1 MQNKCVK
8 ERDKFYFKLS
18 LPALIITF
26 LIFLLPLFSVLGRAF
41 INGPEAVINTFRD
54 AYTWRLLAFTVWESL
69 LSAVISVSLAIPF
82 SVFFSKYSFFGRKA
96 ILTASDIAFALPA
109 ILCVLGFVI
118 FYGNNGIL
126 NNILISLG
134 LIEDKIKFL
143 YSFPSVIMAHVY
155 LNFPVAFSLITSA
168 LAGMDEKEEMASK
181 LLGKSNFYTFIR
193 ITIPKVKGTIIS
205 AFILIFLF
213 CFPSFLIVMSLG
225 GSPKYYTIE
234 AEIYR
239 RTYTDVNTVSSSSL
253 ALFSFIIMS
262 FLLLVS
268 GYGREEKKASR
279 SKRIIKKAKGWK
291 RLEAFVLSCLIFLF
305 LAPPLL
311 SIVYRAFFTKDGS
324 FTLKAWIDIAS
335 SSPTGAGTGMEAIL
349 NSLLIA
355 FLSSS
360 LAVSLSTAISISAV
374 RRKSR
379 IIPLLTS
386 LPMAAGSVSLGL
398 GFAFLSTRLPYK
410 SIYISYVLVILAHL
424 VVVMPF
430 TVRTIMPG
438 AKRIPKTLPLAS
450 MCLGKGCYSSYRKVE
465 KPMLKSYRRRA
476 FAFAFALSLGEVN
489 ATMALA
495 EGKVTTLPILI
506 YKMINQYNYQGASAL
521 AIILLATAII
531 VFAIGEKEDKTNV
544 ISGN

>member
-1 MQNKCVK
+1 MK

-41 INGPEAVINTFRD
+41 INGPEAVINTFRG

-69 LSAVISVSLAIPF
+69 LSAVFSVGLAIPF

-96 ILTASDIAFALPA
+96 ILTASDVAFALPA

-126 NNILISLG
+126 NNILVSLH
-134 LIEDKIKFL
+134 ITEEKIKFL

-168 LAGMDEKEEMASK
+168 LVGMDEKEEMASK
-181 LLGKSNFYTFIR
+181 LLGKSNFYTFIK

-262 FLLLVS
+262 LLLLVS

-279 SKRIIKKAKGWK
+279 AKRIIKKARGWK
-291 RLEAFVLSCLIFLF
+291 KLEAFALSLMITLF

-311 SIVYRAFFTKDGS
+311 SIIYRAFFTKDGT
-324 FTLKAWIDIAS
+324 FTLKAWLDIAS
-335 SSPTGAGTGMEAIL
+335 SSPTGAGTGLNAIF

-355 FLSSS
+355 LVSSFL
-360 LAVSLSTAISISAV
+360 AISLSTAISISAV

-410 SIYISYVLVILAHL
+410 SIYISYILVILAHL

-438 AKRIPKTLPLAS
+438 AKRIPDTLTLAS

-521 AIILLATAII
+521 AIILLTTAII

-544 ISGN
+544 IPGNQ

>member
-1 MQNKCVK
+1 
-8 ERDKFYFKLS
+8 
-18 LPALIITF
+18 
-26 LIFLLPLFSVLGRAF
+26 
-41 INGPEAVINTFRD
+41 
-54 AYTWRLLAFTVWESL
+54 
-69 LSAVISVSLAIPF
+69 
-82 SVFFSKYSFFGRKA
+82 
-96 ILTASDIAFALPA
+96 
-109 ILCVLGFVI
+109 
-118 FYGNNGIL
+118 
-126 NNILISLG
+126 
-134 LIEDKIKFL
+134 
-143 YSFPSVIMAHVY
+143 
-155 LNFPVAFSLITSA
+155 
-168 LAGMDEKEEMASK
+168 
-181 LLGKSNFYTFIR
+181 
-193 ITIPKVKGTIIS
+193 
-205 AFILIFLF
+205 
-213 CFPSFLIVMSLG
+213 MSLG

-262 FLLLVS
+262 LLLLVS

-279 SKRIIKKAKGWK
+279 SKRMIKKARGWK
-291 RLEAFVLSCLIFLF
+291 KLEAFALSLMITLF
-305 LAPPLL
+305 LVPPLL
-311 SIVYRAFFTKDGS
+311 SIIYRAFFTKDGT
-324 FTLKAWIDIAS
+324 FTLKAWLDIAS
-335 SSPTGAGTGMEAIL
+335 SSPTGAGTGLNAIF

-355 FLSSS
+355 LVSSF

-410 SIYISYVLVILAHL
+410 SIYISYILVILAHL

-438 AKRIPKTLPLAS
+438 AKRIPDTLTLAS

-521 AIILLATAII
+521 AIILLTTAII

-544 ISGN
+544 IPGNQ

>member
-1 MQNKCVK
+1 MK

-69 LSAVISVSLAIPF
+69 LSAVISVGLAIPF

-96 ILTASDIAFALPA
+96 ILTASDVAFALPA

-126 NNILISLG
+126 NNILVSLH
-134 LIEDKIKFL
+134 ITEEKIKFL

-168 LAGMDEKEEMASK
+168 LVGMDEKEEMASK
-181 LLGKSNFYTFIR
+181 LLGKNNFYTFIK

-262 FLLLVS
+262 LLLLVS

-279 SKRIIKKAKGWK
+279 AKRIIKKARGWK
-291 RLEAFVLSCLIFLF
+291 KLEAFALSLMITLF

-311 SIVYRAFFTKDGS
+311 SIIYRAFFTKDGT
-324 FTLKAWIDIAS
+324 FTLKAWLDIAS
-335 SSPTGAGTGMEAIL
+335 SSPTGAGTGLNAIF

-355 FLSSS
+355 LVSSF

-410 SIYISYVLVILAHL
+410 SIYISYILVILAHL

-438 AKRIPKTLPLAS
+438 AKRIPDTLTLAS

-521 AIILLATAII
+521 AIILLTTAII

-544 ISGN
+544 IPGNQ

>member
-1 MQNKCVK
+1 MK

-69 LSAVISVSLAIPF
+69 LSAVISVGLAIPF

-96 ILTASDIAFALPA
+96 ILTASDVAFALPA

-126 NNILISLG
+126 NNILVSLH
-134 LIEDKIKFL
+134 ITEEKIKFL

-168 LAGMDEKEEMASK
+168 LVGMDEKEEMASK
-181 LLGKSNFYTFIR
+181 LLGKSNFYTFIK

-262 FLLLVS
+262 LLLLVL

-279 SKRIIKKAKGWK
+279 SKRMIKKARGWK
-291 RLEAFVLSCLIFLF
+291 KLEAFALSLMITLF

-311 SIVYRAFFTKDGS
+311 SIIYRAFFTKDGT
-324 FTLKAWIDIAS
+324 FTLKAWLDIAS
-335 SSPTGAGTGMEAIL
+335 SSPTGAGTGLNAIF

-355 FLSSS
+355 LVSSF

-410 SIYISYVLVILAHL
+410 SIYISYILVILAHL

-438 AKRIPKTLPLAS
+438 AKRIPDTLTLAS

-521 AIILLATAII
+521 AIILLTTAII

-544 ISGN
+544 IPGNQ

>member
-1 MQNKCVK
+1 MK
-8 ERDKFYFKLS
+8 ERDKFYLKLS

-41 INGPEAVINTFRD
+41 KDGPEAVINTFCD

-262 FLLLVS
+262 LLLLIS

-291 RLEAFVLSCLIFLF
+291 KLEAFVLSCLIFLF

-410 SIYISYVLVILAHL
+410 SIYISYILVILAHL

-438 AKRIPKTLPLAS
+438 AKRIPNTLPLVS

-521 AIILLATAII
+521 AIILLTTAII

>member
-1 MQNKCVK
+1 MK

-69 LSAVISVSLAIPF
+69 LSAVISVGLAIPF

-96 ILTASDIAFALPA
+96 ILTASDVAFALPA

-126 NNILISLG
+126 NNILVSLH
-134 LIEDKIKFL
+134 ITEEKIKFL

-168 LAGMDEKEEMASK
+168 LVGMDEKEEMASK

-262 FLLLVS
+262 LLLLIS

-279 SKRIIKKAKGWK
+279 SKRIIKKARGWK
-291 RLEAFVLSCLIFLF
+291 KLEAFALSLMITLF

-311 SIVYRAFFTKDGS
+311 SIIYRAFFTKDGA
-324 FTLKAWIDIAS
+324 FTLKAWLDIAS
-335 SSPTGAGTGMEAIL
+335 SSPTGAGTGLNAIF

-355 FLSSS
+355 LVSSF

-410 SIYISYVLVILAHL
+410 SIYISYILVILAHL

-438 AKRIPKTLPLAS
+438 AKRIPDTLTLAS

-521 AIILLATAII
+521 AIILLTTAII

-544 ISGN
+544 ISGNQ

>member
-1 MQNKCVK
+1 MK
-8 ERDKFYFKLS
+8 ERDKFYLKLS
-18 LPALIITF
+18 LPALLITF
-26 LIFLLPLFSVLGRAF
+26 FIFLLPLFSVLARAF
-41 INGPEAVINTFRD
+41 KEGPEAVANTFKD
-54 AYTWRLLAFTVWESL
+54 IYTWRLLAFTVWESL
-69 LSAVISVSLAIPF
+69 LSATISVALAIPF

-96 ILTASDIAFALPA
+96 ILTASDVAFALPA

-126 NNILISLG
+126 NNILLSLG
-134 LIEDKIKFL
+134 LIDGKIKFL

-168 LAGMDEKEEMASK
+168 LSSMDEKEEMSSK

-193 ITIPKVKGTIIS
+193 ITIPKVKGTLIS

-253 ALFSFIIMS
+253 ALFSFIIMAL
-262 FLLLVS
+262 LLLVS

-279 SKRIIKKAKGWK
+279 SRRVIRKARGWK
-291 RLEAFVLSCLIFLF
+291 RLEAFILSFLIVIF

-311 SIVYRAFFTKDGS
+311 SIAYRAFFTKDGA
-324 FTLKAWIDIAS
+324 FTLKAWHDIAS
-335 SSPTGAGTGMEAIL
+335 QSPTGAGTGLEAIF
-349 NSLLIA
+349 NSLIIA
-355 FLSSS
+355 FSSS
-360 LAVSLSTAISISAV
+360 FLAVILSTAISISAV

-386 LPMAAGSVSLGL
+386 LPMAAGSVSLVL
-398 GFAFLSTRLPYK
+398 GFAFLSARIPNK
-410 SIYISYVLVILAHL
+410 SILISYLIVILAHL

-438 AKRIPKTLPLAS
+438 AKRIPNVLPLAS
-450 MCLGKGCYSSYRKVE
+450 MCLGKGCYESYRKVE
-465 KPMLKSYRRRA
+465 KPMLSGYIRRA

-489 ATMALA
+489 ATMTLA

-521 AIILLATAII
+521 AIILLFTAIV
-531 VFAIGEKEDKTNV
+531 VFAFGEKEDKGNV

>member
-1 MQNKCVK
+1 MK

-69 LSAVISVSLAIPF
+69 LSAVISVGLAIPF

-96 ILTASDIAFALPA
+96 ILTASDVAFALPA

-126 NNILISLG
+126 NNILVSLH
-134 LIEDKIKFL
+134 ITEEKIKFL

-168 LAGMDEKEEMASK
+168 LVGMDEKEEMASK

-262 FLLLVS
+262 LLLLVS

-279 SKRIIKKAKGWK
+279 SKRIIKKARGWK
-291 RLEAFVLSCLIFLF
+291 KLEAFALSLMITLF

-311 SIVYRAFFTKDGS
+311 SIIYRAFFTKDGA
-324 FTLKAWIDIAS
+324 FTLKAWLDIAS
-335 SSPTGAGTGMEAIL
+335 SSPTGAGTGLNAIF

-355 FLSSS
+355 LVSSF

-374 RRKSR
+374 RRKSW

-410 SIYISYVLVILAHL
+410 SIYISYILVILAHL

-438 AKRIPKTLPLAS
+438 AKRIPDTLTLAS

-521 AIILLATAII
+521 AIILLTTAII

-544 ISGN
+544 IPGNQ

>member
-1 MQNKCVK
+1 MK

-54 AYTWRLLAFTVWESL
+54 PYTWRLLAFTVWESL
-69 LSAVISVSLAIPF
+69 LSAVISVGLAIPF

-96 ILTASDIAFALPA
+96 ILTASDVAFALPA

-126 NNILISLG
+126 NNILVSLH
-134 LIEDKIKFL
+134 ITEEKIKFL

-168 LAGMDEKEEMASK
+168 LVGMDEKEEMASK
-181 LLGKSNFYTFIR
+181 LLGKSNFYTFIK

-262 FLLLVS
+262 LLLLVS

-279 SKRIIKKAKGWK
+279 SKRIIKKARGWK
-291 RLEAFVLSCLIFLF
+291 KLEAFALSLMITLF

-311 SIVYRAFFTKDGS
+311 SIIYRAFFTKDGA
-324 FTLKAWIDIAS
+324 FTLKAWLDIAS
-335 SSPTGAGTGMEAIL
+335 SSPTGAGTGLNAIF

-355 FLSSS
+355 LVSSF

-386 LPMAAGSVSLGL
+386 LPMATGSVSLGL

-410 SIYISYVLVILAHL
+410 SIYISYILVILAHL

-438 AKRIPKTLPLAS
+438 AKRIPDTLTLAS

-521 AIILLATAII
+521 AIILLTTAII

-544 ISGN
+544 IPGNQ

>member
-1 MQNKCVK
+1 MK
-8 ERDKFYFKLS
+8 ERDKFYLKLS

-41 INGPEAVINTFRD
+41 KDGPEAVINTFCD

-374 RRKSR
+374 RRNSR

-410 SIYISYVLVILAHL
+410 SIYISYILVILAHL

-438 AKRIPKTLPLAS
+438 AKRIPNTLPLAS
-450 MCLGKGCYSSYRKVE
+450 MCLGKGCYSSSRQVE

-521 AIILLATAII
+521 AIILLTTAII

>member
-1 MQNKCVK
+1 MK
-8 ERDKFYFKLS
+8 ERDKFYLKLS

-41 INGPEAVINTFRD
+41 KDGPEAVINTFCD

-96 ILTASDIAFALPA
+96 ILTASDVAFALPA

-168 LAGMDEKEEMASK
+168 LSGMDEKEEMASK

-311 SIVYRAFFTKDGS
+311 SIVYRAFFTKDDS

-410 SIYISYVLVILAHL
+410 SIYISYILVILAHL

-438 AKRIPKTLPLAS
+438 AKRIPNTLPLAS

-521 AIILLATAII
+521 AIILLTTAII

>member
-1 MQNKCVK
+1 MK
-8 ERDKFYFKLS
+8 ERDKFYLKLS

-26 LIFLLPLFSVLGRAF
+26 LIFLIPLFSVLGRAF
-41 INGPEAVINTFRD
+41 KDGPEAVINTFCD

-96 ILTASDIAFALPA
+96 ILTASDVAFALPA

-126 NNILISLG
+126 NNILIDLG

-168 LAGMDEKEEMASK
+168 LSGMDEKEEMASK

-311 SIVYRAFFTKDGS
+311 SIIYRAFFTKDGS

-410 SIYISYVLVILAHL
+410 SIYISYILVILAHL

-438 AKRIPKTLPLAS
+438 AKRIPNTLPLAS

-521 AIILLATAII
+521 AIILLTTAII

>member
-1 MQNKCVK
+1 MK

-41 INGPEAVINTFRD
+41 KDGPEAVINTFCD

-168 LAGMDEKEEMASK
+168 LSGMDEKEEMASK

-410 SIYISYVLVILAHL
+410 SIYISYILVILAHL

-438 AKRIPKTLPLAS
+438 AKRIPNTLPLAS

-521 AIILLATAII
+521 AIILLTTAII

>member
-1 MQNKCVK
+1 MK

-69 LSAVISVSLAIPF
+69 LSAVISVGLAIPF

-96 ILTASDIAFALPA
+96 ILTASDVAFALPA

-126 NNILISLG
+126 NNILVSLH
-134 LIEDKIKFL
+134 ITEEKIKFL

-168 LAGMDEKEEMASK
+168 LVGMDEKEEMASK
-181 LLGKSNFYTFIR
+181 LLGKSNFYTFIK

-262 FLLLVS
+262 LLLLVS

-279 SKRIIKKAKGWK
+279 AKRIIKKARGWK
-291 RLEAFVLSCLIFLF
+291 KLEAFVLSLMITLF

-311 SIVYRAFFTKDGS
+311 SIIYRAFFTKDGT
-324 FTLKAWIDIAS
+324 FTLKAWLDIAS
-335 SSPTGAGTGMEAIL
+335 SSPTGAGTGLNAIF

-355 FLSSS
+355 LVSSF

-410 SIYISYVLVILAHL
+410 SIYISYILVILAHL

-438 AKRIPKTLPLAS
+438 AKRIPDTLTLAS

-521 AIILLATAII
+521 AIILLTTAII

-544 ISGN
+544 IPGNQ

>member
-1 MQNKCVK
+1 MK

-69 LSAVISVSLAIPF
+69 LSAIISVGLAIPF

-96 ILTASDIAFALPA
+96 ILTASDVAFALPA

-126 NNILISLG
+126 NNILVSLH
-134 LIEDKIKFL
+134 ITEEKIKFL

-168 LAGMDEKEEMASK
+168 LVGMDEKEEMASK
-181 LLGKSNFYTFIR
+181 LLGKSNLYTFIK

-262 FLLLVS
+262 LLLLVS

-279 SKRIIKKAKGWK
+279 AKRIIKKARGWK
-291 RLEAFVLSCLIFLF
+291 KLEAFALSLMITLF

-311 SIVYRAFFTKDGS
+311 SIIYRAFFTKDGT
-324 FTLKAWIDIAS
+324 FTLKAWLDIAS
-335 SSPTGAGTGMEAIL
+335 SSPTGAGTGLNAIF

-355 FLSSS
+355 LVSSF

-410 SIYISYVLVILAHL
+410 SIYISYILVILAHL

-438 AKRIPKTLPLAS
+438 AKRIPDTLTLAS

-521 AIILLATAII
+521 AIILLTTAII

-544 ISGN
+544 IPGNQ

>member
-1 MQNKCVK
+1 MK
-8 ERDKFYFKLS
+8 ERDKFYLKLS

-41 INGPEAVINTFRD
+41 KDGPEAVINTFCD

-96 ILTASDIAFALPA
+96 ILTASDVAFALPA

-386 LPMAAGSVSLGL
+386 LPVAAGSVSLGL

-410 SIYISYVLVILAHL
+410 SIYISYILVILAHL

-438 AKRIPKTLPLAS
+438 AKRIPNTLPLAS

-521 AIILLATAII
+521 AIILLTTAII

>member
-1 MQNKCVK
+1 MK
-8 ERDKFYFKLS
+8 ERDKFYLKLS

-41 INGPEAVINTFRD
+41 KDGPEAVINTFCD

-262 FLLLVS
+262 LLLLIS

-410 SIYISYVLVILAHL
+410 SIYISYILVILAHL

-438 AKRIPKTLPLAS
+438 AKRIPNTLPLAS

-521 AIILLATAII
+521 AIILLTTAII

>member
-1 MQNKCVK
+1 MK
-8 ERDKFYFKLS
+8 ERDKFYLKLS

-41 INGPEAVINTFRD
+41 KDGPEAVINTFCD

-181 LLGKSNFYTFIR
+181 LLGKSNFYTFIS

-410 SIYISYVLVILAHL
+410 SIYISYILVILAHL

-438 AKRIPKTLPLAS
+438 AKRIPNTLPLVS

-521 AIILLATAII
+521 AIILLTTAII

>member
-1 MQNKCVK
+1 MK

-69 LSAVISVSLAIPF
+69 LSAVISVGLAIPF

-96 ILTASDIAFALPA
+96 ILTASDVAFALPA

-126 NNILISLG
+126 NNILVSLH
-134 LIEDKIKFL
+134 ITEEKIKFL

-168 LAGMDEKEEMASK
+168 LVGMDEKEEMASK
-181 LLGKSNFYTFIR
+181 LLGKSNFYTFIK

-262 FLLLVS
+262 LLLLVS

-279 SKRIIKKAKGWK
+279 SKRIIKKARGWK
-291 RLEAFVLSCLIFLF
+291 KLKAFALSLMITLF

-311 SIVYRAFFTKDGS
+311 SIIYRAFFTKDGT
-324 FTLKAWIDIAS
+324 FTLKAWLDIAS
-335 SSPTGAGTGMEAIL
+335 SSPTGAGTGLNAIF

-355 FLSSS
+355 LVSSFL
-360 LAVSLSTAISISAV
+360 AISLSTAISISAV

-410 SIYISYVLVILAHL
+410 SIYISYILVILAHL

-438 AKRIPKTLPLAS
+438 AKRIPDTLTLAS

-495 EGKVTTLPILI
+495 EGKVPPLPILI

-521 AIILLATAII
+521 AIILLTTAII

-544 ISGN
+544 IPGNQ

>member
-1 MQNKCVK
+1 MK

-54 AYTWRLLAFTVWESL
+54 PYTWRLLAFTVWESL
-69 LSAVISVSLAIPF
+69 LSAVISVGLAIPF

-96 ILTASDIAFALPA
+96 ILTASDVAFALPA

-126 NNILISLG
+126 NNILVSLH
-134 LIEDKIKFL
+134 ITEEKIKFL

-168 LAGMDEKEEMASK
+168 LVGMDEKEEMASK
-181 LLGKSNFYTFIR
+181 LLGKNNFYTFIK

-262 FLLLVS
+262 LLLLVS

-279 SKRIIKKAKGWK
+279 AKRIIKKARGWK
-291 RLEAFVLSCLIFLF
+291 KLEAFALSLMITLF

-311 SIVYRAFFTKDGS
+311 SIIYRAFFTKDGT
-324 FTLKAWIDIAS
+324 FTLKAWLDIAS
-335 SSPTGAGTGMEAIL
+335 SSPTGAGTGLNAIF

-355 FLSSS
+355 LVSSF

-410 SIYISYVLVILAHL
+410 SIYISYILVILAHL

-438 AKRIPKTLPLAS
+438 AKRIPDTLTLAS

-521 AIILLATAII
+521 AIILLTTAII

-544 ISGN
+544 IPGNQ

>member
-1 MQNKCVK
+1 MK
-8 ERDKFYFKLS
+8 ERDKFYLKLS

-41 INGPEAVINTFRD
+41 KDGPEAVINTFCD

-168 LAGMDEKEEMASK
+168 LSGMDEKEEMASK

-262 FLLLVS
+262 LLLLIS

-410 SIYISYVLVILAHL
+410 SIYISYILVILAHL

-438 AKRIPKTLPLAS
+438 AKRIPNTLPLAS

-521 AIILLATAII
+521 AIILLTTAII

>member
-1 MQNKCVK
+1 MK

-69 LSAVISVSLAIPF
+69 LSAAISVGLAIPF

-96 ILTASDIAFALPA
+96 ILTASDVAFALPA

-126 NNILISLG
+126 NNILVSLH
-134 LIEDKIKFL
+134 ITEEKIKFL

-168 LAGMDEKEEMASK
+168 LVGMDEKEEMASK
-181 LLGKSNFYTFIR
+181 LLGKSNFYTFIK

-262 FLLLVS
+262 LLLLVS

-279 SKRIIKKAKGWK
+279 SKRMIKKARGWK
-291 RLEAFVLSCLIFLF
+291 KLEAFALSLMITLF

-311 SIVYRAFFTKDGS
+311 SIIYRAFFTKDGT
-324 FTLKAWIDIAS
+324 FTLKAWLDIAS
-335 SSPTGAGTGMEAIL
+335 SSPTGAGTGLNAIF

-355 FLSSS
+355 LVSSF

-410 SIYISYVLVILAHL
+410 SIYISYILVILAHL

-438 AKRIPKTLPLAS
+438 AKRIPDTLTLAS

-489 ATMALA
+489 TTMALA

-521 AIILLATAII
+521 AIILLTTAII

-544 ISGN
+544 IPGNQ